1 MGPCVAI
8 IPARY
13 QSSRFPGKPLALVAG
28 RSMLE
33 HVWSACRRSGA
44 FERTLIAT
52 DDDRI
57 AQAARGFGA
66 EVVMTS
72 STCSSGTDRV
82 AEVAAGLPGLEVVIA
97 VQGDEPTLRPEVL
110 AQLATAFDNRQVQ
123 MATVIRPLQPHE
135 RANPNVVKVVRAQNG
150 DALYFSRADIPFG
163 LHESPSLTRF
173 AHIGI
178 YGFRRRILEKLSSL
192 PPSALEQA
200 ESLEQLRALE
210 HGIAI
215 RCVITPFATASVDV
229 PEDIARAE
237 ALIRAR

>member
-13 QSSRFPGKPLALVAG
+13 QSSRFPGKALALIAG
-28 RSMLE
+28 RPMLE

-44 FERTLIAT
+44 FDKTLIAT

-57 AQAARGFGA
+57 AQTARGFGA

-72 STCSSGTDRV
+72 PTCFSGTDRV
-82 AEVAAGLPGLEVVIA
+82 AEVAAGLAGAEVVIA

-110 AQLATAFDNRQVQ
+110 AQLAGAFDDPQVQ
-123 MATVIRPLQPHE
+123 MATLIRPLQPEE

-163 LHESPSLTRF
+163 GQKSLSLTRY

-178 YGFRRRILEKLSSL
+178 YGFRRPILEKLSSL

-200 ESLEQLRALE
+200 EGLEQLRALE
-210 HGIAI
+210 NGIAI
-215 RCVITPFATASVDV
+215 RCAVTPFATASVDV

-237 ALIRAR
+237 AVIRAR